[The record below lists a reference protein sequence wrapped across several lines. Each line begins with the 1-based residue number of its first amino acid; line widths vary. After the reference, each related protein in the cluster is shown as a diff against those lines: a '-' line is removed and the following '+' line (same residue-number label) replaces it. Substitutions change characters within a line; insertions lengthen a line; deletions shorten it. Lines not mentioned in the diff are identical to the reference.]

1 MKKIPVVLIFLLT
14 SLSLFAAEGFSSLEE
29 QMSGK
34 EFIATGLNKLSPAE
48 LDALNGWIRRHSV
61 ATLDTPKSVP
71 AAAATAA
78 ATATTASA
86 NPTTAAAPETKDMR
100 GLKSKDDED
109 YEPIVSRLI
118 GSTRG
123 WDGQTVF
130 KLENGMIWAQADKD
144 KHYLGKAVENQEVV
158 IVQSM
163 FGGWKLSFE
172 GYNSKCKV
180 VRIQ

>member
-1 MKKIPVVLIFLLT
+1 MKKIPITLLVLFT

-61 ATLDTPKSVP
+61 ATLDTPKSAP
-71 AAAATAA
+71 AAA

-86 NPTTAAAPETKDMR
+86 NPTTAASESKDMR

-123 WDGQTVF
+123 WDGQTIF

-158 IVQSM
+158 IEQSM
-163 FGGWKLSFE
+163 FGGWKLRFE